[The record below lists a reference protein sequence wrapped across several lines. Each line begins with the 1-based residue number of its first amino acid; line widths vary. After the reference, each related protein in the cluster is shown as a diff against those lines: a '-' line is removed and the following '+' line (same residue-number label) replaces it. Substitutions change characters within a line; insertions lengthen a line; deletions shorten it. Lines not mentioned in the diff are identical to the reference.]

1 MKLCRKAQLHLKT
14 EQLRNEDL
22 YMTTRQYWI
31 DTMTSVARPVLSAL
45 ANGKLVETMN
55 VSPARQEKSTRDST
69 YLEAYSRTLVGIAP
83 WLEHKAE
90 NADEE
95 ALRAEFAELARKGM
109 VNAVTPG
116 SPDELN
122 FEHGHQAI
130 VDAAFLAEAIL
141 RAPRE
146 LYEKL
151 DPETKSKLIVKMRAT
166 RSRKPYACNW
176 LLFPAMIEAFLRF
189 AGQPDWDRMRIDYA
203 LRQHM
208 QWYKGDS
215 VYGDGDDLHVDYYN
229 SFVIQPMLVDL
240 IDAIGDE
247 EGEWRQMRSPIYKRA
262 ARYASI
268 LEMLI
273 APDGTYPVVGRSV
286 AYRYGAFH
294 ALSAAALGGY
304 LEEKLSPAS
313 VRCAL
318 TAVIRRIMSAPNIFD
333 KDGWLNIGVYGHQP
347 RMSEHYISTG
357 SLYLCS
363 AAFLPLGLPESHPF
377 WSDPDEKYTS
387 ERIWSGEDTVV
398 DHAM

>member
-1 MKLCRKAQLHLKT
+1 MKTRK
-14 EQLRNEDL
+14 
-22 YMTTRQYWI
+22 YWI
-31 DTMTSVARPVLSAL
+31 DTMVSVARPVLSAI

-55 VSPARQEKSTRDST
+55 VFPRREQKSNRDCT
-69 YLEAYSRTLVGIAP
+69 YLEAFSRTLVGIAP
-83 WLEHKAE
+83 WLEQKAE
-90 NADEE
+90 DAEEE
-95 ALRAEFAELARKGM
+95 ALRLEFCELARKGM
-109 VNAVTPG
+109 TYAVTPG

-122 FEHGHQAI
+122 FEYGHQAV

-141 RAPRE
+141 RAPTE
-146 LYEKL
+146 LYAKL
-151 DPETKSKLIVKMRAT
+151 DPETKQNLIVKMRST

-176 LLFPAMIEAFLRF
+176 LLFSAMTECFLRF
-189 AGQPDWDRMRIDYA
+189 AGEPDWDRMRIDYA

-229 SFVIQPMLVDL
+229 SFVIQPMLVDIL
-240 IDAIGDE
+240 NAVGDE
-247 EGEWRQMRSPIYKRA
+247 EGEWRQLKAPVLKRA
-262 ARYASI
+262 SRYASV

-304 LEEKLSPAS
+304 LEDKLSPAS

-318 TAVIRRIMSAPNIFD
+318 TAVIKRVMSAPDVFD
-333 KDGWLNIGVYGHQP
+333 GDGWLNIGVYGHQP

-357 SLYLCS
+357 SLYLCC
-363 AAFLPLGLPESHPF
+363 AVFLPLGLAQSHPF
-377 WSDPDEKYTS
+377 WSAPDEKYTS

>member
-1 MKLCRKAQLHLKT
+1 
-14 EQLRNEDL
+14 
-22 YMTTRQYWI
+22 MTTRQYWVN
-31 DTMTSVARPVLSAL
+31 TAVTVARPVLSSL
-45 ANGKLVETMN
+45 AEGKLVETMP
-55 VSPARQEKSTRDST
+55 VRPSPRDCT
-69 YLEAYSRTLVGIAP
+69 YLEALGRTLVGLAP
-83 WLEHKAE
+83 WLEHTAE
-90 NADEE
+90 DADEE
-95 ALRAEFAELARKGM
+95 KLRAEIAELARMGIK
-109 VNAVTPG
+109 NAVTPD

-122 FEHGHQAI
+122 FERGHQAI

-141 RAPRE
+141 RAPTE
-146 LYEKL
+146 LYAVL
-151 DPETKSKLIVKMRAT
+151 DEETKKYLIKKMRST
-166 RSRKPYACNW
+166 RDRKPYACNW
-176 LLFPAMIEAFLRF
+176 LLFSAMIECFLRF
-189 AGQPDWDRMRIDYA
+189 AGEADWDRMRIDYA

-229 SFVIQPMLVDL
+229 SFVIQPMLVDV
-240 IDAIGDE
+240 INAVGDE
-247 EGEWRQMRSPIYKRA
+247 EGDWRAMKAPIMKRA

-294 ALSAAALGGY
+294 ALSHAALGGF

-318 TAVIRRIMSAPNIFD
+318 TAVIRKVMSSPSIFD
-333 KDGWLNIGVYGHQP
+333 ENGWLNIGVYGNQP
-347 RMSEHYISTG
+347 RMSEGYISTG

-363 AAFLPLGLPESHPF
+363 AVFLPLGLPESHPF
-377 WSDPDEKYTS
+377 WASPDEKYTS

>member
-1 MKLCRKAQLHLKT
+1 
-14 EQLRNEDL
+14 
-22 YMTTRQYWI
+22 MTTRKYWI
-31 DTMTSVARPVLSAL
+31 DTMISVARPVLAAL
-45 ANGKLVETMN
+45 AEGKLVETMN
-55 VSPARQEKSTRDST
+55 VRPSKRDCT

-90 NADEE
+90 DAAEE
-95 ALRAEFAELARKGM
+95 SLRSELAELARRGM

-122 FEHGHQAI
+122 FEHGHQAV

-141 RAPRE
+141 RAPTE

-151 DPETKSKLIVKMRAT
+151 DVETKKNLIVKMRCT

-176 LLFPAMIEAFLRF
+176 LLFSAMTEAFLRF
-189 AGQPDWDRMRIDYA
+189 AGETDWDRMRIDYA

-229 SFVIQPMLVDL
+229 SFVIQPMLVDIL
-240 IDAIGDE
+240 DAVGEE
-247 EGEWRQMRSPIYKRA
+247 EGDWNQMRSPVRKRA

-286 AYRYGAFH
+286 AYRYGSFH

-318 TAVIRRIMSAPNIFD
+318 TAVIRRVMSAPNVFD
-333 KDGWLNIGVYGHQP
+333 ADGWLNIGVYGHQP
-347 RMSEHYISTG
+347 RMSEGYITTG
-357 SLYLCS
+357 SLYLCC
-363 AAFLPLGLPESHPF
+363 AVFLPLGLPESHPF